1 MINYLCHILVQACI
15 TSSLAVSLN
24 LLAGYC
30 GLVSLGQLV
39 FFAIGAY
46 SAALIAPATPF
57 GYLLAFPAAFVLAT
71 VGAIIQAAATANL
84 KEDEYAVATFAIQA
98 IFWMLLM
105 NWVALTRGP
114 MGIPGV
120 PPFEVFGFAADGP
133 VGFLPVALMLLGA
146 SLAATRRLTLGNF
159 GMAMAMLRDD
169 EALASGFG
177 RNVRSLRRSV
187 TVVAATI
194 AAMAGICYASYVG
207 YINPVT
213 FSSMESTLLLAVV
226 IVGGLGTFWG
236 PVIGA
241 SIFTFLPEVFSFIG
255 FPTSVAANVR
265 QVLLG
270 IILIAVVF
278 RARISKHQSLF
289 KTGREQ
295 Q

>member
-46 SAALIAPATPF
+46 SAALIAPATSF
-57 GYLLAFPAAFVLAT
+57 GYALAFPAAFILAT
-71 VGAIIQAAATANL
+71 LGAILQASATANL
-84 KEDEYAVATFAIQA
+84 QEDEYAIATFAMQA

-105 NWVALTRGP
+105 NWVSLTRGP

-120 PPFEVFGFAADGP
+120 PPIEIFGFAADGP
-133 VGFLPVALMLLGA
+133 VAFLPVALVLLGT
-146 SLAATRRLTLGNF
+146 SLAVTRRLTLGNF

-169 EALASGFG
+169 EALAIGFG
-177 RNVRSLRRSV
+177 RNVKLLKRSI
-187 TVVAATI
+187 TVVAAVI
-194 AAMAGICYASYVG
+194 AATAGICYASYVG

-241 SIFTFLPEVFSFIG
+241 SIFTFLPEVFRFIG
-255 FPTSVAANVR
+255 FPTPLAANVR
-265 QVLLG
+265 QILLG
-270 IILIAVVF
+270 LILIVVVF
-278 RARISKHQSLF
+278 KTLIAKHQSLF
-289 KTGREQ
+289 KTSREQ
-295 Q
+295 P